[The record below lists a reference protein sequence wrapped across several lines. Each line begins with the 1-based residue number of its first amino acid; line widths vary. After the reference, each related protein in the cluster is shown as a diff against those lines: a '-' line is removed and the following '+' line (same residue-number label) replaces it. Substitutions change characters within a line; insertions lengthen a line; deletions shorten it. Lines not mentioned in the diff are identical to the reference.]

1 MENFLNWASSLVACG
16 VNDDLKDVTRSGTT
30 VDELIVLIKAYT
42 VDESLVLRQ
51 SAVKCHDLAL
61 SLIKGPKLDCVVM
74 HCDEAIAHSVEKLH
88 ILAFLLQ
95 LIASWSACF

>member
-1 MENFLNWASSLVACG
+1 MENFLNWASSLVAG
-16 VNDDLKDVTRSGTT
+16 SVNDDLKDVTRSGTT

-61 SLIKGPKLDCVVM
+61 SLIKCP
-74 HCDEAIAHSVEKLH
+74 
-88 ILAFLLQ
+88 
-95 LIASWSACF
+95 